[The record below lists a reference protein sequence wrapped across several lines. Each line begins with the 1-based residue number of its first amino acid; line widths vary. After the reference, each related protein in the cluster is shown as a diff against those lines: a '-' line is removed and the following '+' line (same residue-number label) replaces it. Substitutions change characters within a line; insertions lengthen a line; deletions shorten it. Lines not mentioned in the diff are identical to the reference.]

1 MEEFLEFTTTPDDL
15 SVASPKRGYSLSVVR
30 ESVWRVDVGNASVRQ
45 TSEEAAC
52 DVLEVSG
59 YTSASRTVQM
69 YLDTATGR
77 GNKLYKVAFSV
88 VGVSALTVTF
98 STGLDN
104 RESATVPVPTSSSL
118 QVPGKYSLFD
128 LYVDALG
135 NVSAGGLGAG
145 IIEQGLND
153 HAVEYEVFGHSS
165 RKRYPLDVMT
175 PGDYVFDTRGISPKY
190 TVQNSW
196 LKAAEW
202 KTLIPGTY
210 RITYS
215 GSASQ
220 SNTSSTKSYYCNIR
234 VNEVAVGTQRGPFT
248 VPKGSPGTVS
258 FGPFTEDIT
267 VEEAGDTIEF
277 WHYGTSSGVYATVT
291 FLMKTDR
298 YGWSS

>member
-1 MEEFLEFTTTPDDL
+1 MEEFLEFTTTLDDV

-45 TSEEAAC
+45 TSEEVAC

-59 YTSASRTVQM
+59 YTPASRTVQM

-145 IIEQGLND
+145 IIEHESNAYGEYIKYGDGTLTCMGTRITSSLAARSDSFFEDTFPHAFVGAVPFMPAPSLSAGSAGGGAFANIYSVSND
-153 HAVEYEVFGHSS
+153 HFHTVVRAHSS
-165 RKRYPLDVMT
+165 
-175 PGDYVFDTRGISPKY
+175 
-190 TVQNSW
+190 
-196 LKAAEW
+196 AAQAYQYYWIAIGRW
-202 KTLIPGTY
+202 K
-210 RITYS
+210 
-215 GSASQ
+215 
-220 SNTSSTKSYYCNIR
+220 
-234 VNEVAVGTQRGPFT
+234 
-248 VPKGSPGTVS
+248 
-258 FGPFTEDIT
+258 
-267 VEEAGDTIEF
+267 
-277 WHYGTSSGVYATVT
+277 
-291 FLMKTDR
+291 
-298 YGWSS
+298 